1 MYAALVEMIQ
11 AQPDNDRFFADRLE
25 FGCRSQ
31 IETSRQKSEQEG
43 LTAAGNPQHGQT
55 VTVPVDICHH
65 NSP

>member
-1 MYAALVEMIQ
+1 
-11 AQPDNDRFFADRLE
+11 LE